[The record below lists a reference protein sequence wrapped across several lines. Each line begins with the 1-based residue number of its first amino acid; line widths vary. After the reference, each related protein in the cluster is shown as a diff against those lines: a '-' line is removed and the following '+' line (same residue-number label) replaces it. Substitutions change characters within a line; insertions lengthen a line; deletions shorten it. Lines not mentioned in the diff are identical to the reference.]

1 MRERTVALIAAAAAA
16 TRTIAGTIR
25 KPIESARSA
34 KAMAAAKK
42 VTADAAAASAPIRAI
57 RDSLLELDRSRR
69 AYHPNPPT
77 MFIGHFGLAFG
88 AKRIAPTVSLGLL
101 FAACQLA
108 DLLWPTLL
116 LLGIERVIIEPGNT
130 VVTPLDFVSYP
141 YSHSL
146 LTLGIL
152 GMSLGGAYMGLRRA
166 PAAAGATLF
175 LLVLSHWLL
184 DVLTHRPDMPLTP
197 TSRTHV
203 GLGLWNSFWGTVVV
217 EGLLFAVGLAQYL
230 RTTRARSRGG
240 AIVLWSLVAF
250 MVIIYAGN
258 LFSPPPPSA
267 TMVAWAAQALWL
279 LVAWAW
285 WADRWRSVDGNARS
299 ESRRVY
305 Q

>member
-1 MRERTVALIAAAAAA
+1 MAPELAAGPGVDRPTGVEGARDVNDAVQHERCGLEFAQRVGLEGPLRREAVHVLRRDLRERTVALIAAAAAA

-25 KPIESARSA
+25 KPIESARYA

-42 VTADAAAASAPIRAI
+42 VTADATAASAPIRAI
-57 RDSLLELDRSRR
+57 RDSLLDRSRR
-69 AYHPNPPT
+69 AYHPIPPT

-166 PAAAGATLF
+166 PAPRC
-175 LLVLSHWLL
+175 S
-184 DVLTHRPDMPLTP
+184 
-197 TSRTHV
+197 S
-203 GLGLWNSFWGTVVV
+203 S
-217 EGLLFAVGLAQYL
+217 
-230 RTTRARSRGG
+230 SS
-240 AIVLWSLVAF
+240 AIGCW
-250 MVIIYAGN
+250 
-258 LFSPPPPSA
+258 
-267 TMVAWAAQALWL
+267 TC
-279 LVAWAW
+279 
-285 WADRWRSVDGNARS
+285 
-299 ESRRVY
+299 
-305 Q
+305 